1 MNQHAN
7 VIPAAVAQR
16 RPLVIRKN
24 NFVLTKGGE
33 SSNDSNLRDHV
44 GVASNAASS
53 AVATGGAAPPET
65 TPGIARVLVQ
75 SLPSDSAAPQA
86 AKKLNTTLHSNNSGN
101 RALNNTQK
109 IGRAGHG
116 HGVASN
122 ETLGSDAS
130 LSQTRN

>member
-1 MNQHAN
+1 M
-7 VIPAAVAQR
+7 
-16 RPLVIRKN
+16 
-24 NFVLTKGGE
+24 
-33 SSNDSNLRDHV
+33 
-44 GVASNAASS
+44 
-53 AVATGGAAPPET
+53 ATAGAGPPEA

-75 SLPSDSAAPQA
+75 SLPPGSAAPQA
-86 AKKLNTTLHSNNSGN
+86 ANKLNTTLHSNNSGN

-130 LSQTRN
+130 LSQTRQLGQTLAAINQSIKHA